1 MKAYKVTVVDGEAS
15 VEERSFMQSIAD
27 SVTTLIST
35 DQAVV
40 GIAPALVT
48 GALAYG
54 MGVLV
59 KQRHTGQLS
68 FNPF

>member
-1 MKAYKVTVVDGEAS
+1 MKHYKVTVENGIAS
-15 VEERSFMQSIAD
+15 AEERSLIQAVGD
-27 SVTTLIST
+27 SVTTLFSSN
-35 DQAVV
+35 QSVV

-48 GALAYG
+48 AAIAYG

-59 KQRHTGQLS
+59 KQRHTGELS